1 MTRHPLLAILL
12 ALQLAAGTILSGP
25 VTAQAQGI
33 TVALCSDAGPITVTL
48 DLSGRPVTPHRPC
61 PLCLAARDTG
71 QPPAPAGWTRPAT
84 GATATLLPP
93 SEPPSIAPH
102 HPTPSARAPP
112 LPV

>member
-1 MTRHPLLAILL
+1 MMRHPVLAILL
-12 ALQLAAGTILSGP
+12 ALLLAAGTILSGP

-48 DLSGRPVTPHRPC
+48 DITGRPVTLHRPC
-61 PLCLAARDTG
+61 PLCVAARDTG